1 MGNTT
6 EPIPQIQSAMAKPE
20 PAKLPD
26 QRKNNVMML
35 VLVKGYR

>member
-1 MGNTT
+1 MGNT

-26 QRKNNVMML
+26 QKKNNVML
-35 VLVKGYR
+35 VLVKRYS